1 MPENTN
7 NDAPDADRP
16 TARAGQEGPGKAGAP
31 VRPPGQ
37 AATEEAAREAVREA
51 TKGAAEGAP
60 PEPGSPTDMAP

>member
-7 NDAPDADRP
+7 NDAPDGDRL
-16 TARAGQEGPGKAGAP
+16 TARAGQEGPGKASAP
-31 VRPPGQ
+31 AQPPGQ

-60 PEPGSPTDMAP
+60 PDPGSPTDMAP

>member
-16 TARAGQEGPGKAGAP
+16 SARAGQEGPGKASAP
-31 VRPPGQ
+31 AQPPCQ

-51 TKGAAEGAP
+51 TKGAP
-60 PEPGSPTDMAP
+60 PEPGSPTDIAP

>member
-16 TARAGQEGPGKAGAP
+16 TARAGQEGPGKSGAP
-31 VRPPGQ
+31 AQPPSQ

-51 TKGAAEGAP
+51 KEGAR

>member
-16 TARAGQEGPGKAGAP
+16 TARAGQEGPGKTGAP
-31 VRPPGQ
+31 AQPPSQ
-37 AATEEAAREAVREA
+37 AETERAAQEAVRHA
-51 TKGAAEGAP
+51 TKGATEGKP